1 MVEHSPGLRP
11 AHSYRLY
18 VRLLGYVRPYWR
30 QFAASL
36 LGMVVVAAT
45 EPAIPALFKPL
56 LDQNFVGR
64 DPGGILWMPLAL
76 MGLFLVRGLGDY
88 VADVAA
94 VAAALADADCLMVN
108 RNQGAGT
115 RVLIDL
121 ILKGVQPPGYWNQ
134 PRSHN
139 AVAAAVVQGRA
150 DWGITPTYSA
160 ANHAPQV
167 SVTPCDV
174 TAAPGEPGLGTLLQG
189 YTESSNVDAVA
200 EITALI
206 VAQRA

>member
-64 DPGGILWMPLAL
+64 DPGGGGRHPGRSPPSLLAL
-76 MGLFLVRGLGDY
+76 R
-88 VADVAA
+88 
-94 VAAALADADCLMVN
+94 
-108 RNQGAGT
+108 R
-115 RVLIDL
+115 
-121 ILKGVQPPGYWNQ
+121 
-134 PRSHN
+134 
-139 AVAAAVVQGRA
+139 
-150 DWGITPTYSA
+150 
-160 ANHAPQV
+160 
-167 SVTPCDV
+167 
-174 TAAPGEPGLGTLLQG
+174 TAHHPAPG
-189 YTESSNVDAVA
+189 
-200 EITALI
+200 
-206 VAQRA
+206 QRRHPVSG